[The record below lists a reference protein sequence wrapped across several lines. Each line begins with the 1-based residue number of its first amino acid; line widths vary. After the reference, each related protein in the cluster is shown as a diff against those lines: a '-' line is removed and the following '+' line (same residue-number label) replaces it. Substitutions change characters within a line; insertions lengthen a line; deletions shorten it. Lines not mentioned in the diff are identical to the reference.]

1 MTKLEILAYGSLHQA
16 VREAVQRL
24 QGLTEEHS
32 LPVREVL
39 DRLGLSRE
47 QVQLVMLNHSPACLE
62 DQVCQGDRLALFP
75 QEYPV
80 FTDWKD
86 YRQA

>member
-1 MTKLEILAYGSLHQA
+1 MPLEILAYGSLDQA
-16 VREAVQRL
+16 L
-24 QGLTEEHS
+24 QGKTHKLQELHQDTQ
-32 LPVREVL
+32 LPIKEVL
-39 DRLGLSRE
+39 GRLGLSKE

-62 DQVCQGDRLALFP
+62 DLVGPGDRLALFP